1 MRPSEALAAHREEIR
16 RVVTQ
21 NRACNPRIF
30 GSVLR
35 GEDSETSD
43 LDLLVDATPEA
54 SLFDIAR
61 IQGELEDLLGLKV
74 DVVTSNGLHPR
85 MRDRVIAEAMPV

>member
-35 GEDSETSD
+35 GEYSETSD

>member
-1 MRPSEALAAHREEIR
+1 MKPSEALATHREEIR
-16 RVVTQ
+16 RDVAQ

-35 GEDSETSD
+35 GEDTETSD

-61 IQGELEDLLGLKV
+61 IQGELEDLLGLMV